1 MRAAGVVV
9 PEEALREEERPL
21 AAALAAARAAGVAVP
36 EEVRREEERPP
47 TVARAVGVVG
57 VVAVVAVVALEAEGP
72 EEVVGAATGE
82 WVVGEPWSVA
92 SGSRWSQGVGGC
104 RGVPSPSRL
113 RSGKRA
119 SSGPSPRA
127 A

>member
-36 EEVRREEERPP
+36 EEVDREEERPL
-47 TVARAVGVVG
+47 TVALAVG

-104 RGVPSPSRL
+104 RGGPSPSTL

>member
-36 EEVRREEERPP
+36 EEVDREEERPL
-47 TVARAVGVVG
+47 TVALAVG
-57 VVAVVAVVALEAEGP
+57 VVAVVALEAEGP

>member
-21 AAALAAARAAGVAVP
+21 AAAPGAVLAAARAAGVAVP
-36 EEVRREEERPP
+36 EEVDREEERPL
-47 TVARAVGVVG
+47 TVALAVG
-57 VVAVVAVVALEAEGP
+57 VVAVVALEAEGP
-72 EEVVGAATGE
+72 EGVVGE

-104 RGVPSPSRL
+104 RGGPSPSTL

>member
-36 EEVRREEERPP
+36 EEVDREEERPL
-47 TVARAVGVVG
+47 TVALAVG
-57 VVAVVAVVALEAEGP
+57 VVAVVALEAEGP

-104 RGVPSPSRL
+104 RGAPSPSTL

>member
-36 EEVRREEERPP
+36 EEVDREEERPL
-47 TVARAVGVVG
+47 TVALAVG
-57 VVAVVAVVALEAEGP
+57 VVAVVALEAEGP
-72 EEVVGAATGE
+72 EE
-82 WVVGEPWSVA
+82 VVGEPWSVA

-104 RGVPSPSRL
+104 RGAPSPSTL